1 MEELIC
7 CLQLREDQKPIVTT
21 PSGRLTGRLRETSK
35 GVDYIAFTCIPY
47 AEPPIGKCNF
57 FIFFCSFFPT
67 IFDMI

>member
-47 AEPPIGKCNF
+47 AEPPIGKMQ
-57 FIFFCSFFPT
+57 I
-67 IFDMI
+67 

>member
-7 CLQLREDQKPIVTT
+7 CLQLREDQKPIVTI

-57 FIFFCSFFPT
+57 FHAFCRFSLLFL
-67 IFDMI
+67 I